1 MPNMR
6 KLLLRAAI
14 GLAVIYVLFLGF
26 ITWAM
31 HQPPETFGRVM
42 SHMTNAVF
50 LVAPFETLW
59 THARAGQLQPG
70 QAAPEFSLTT
80 LDHTSQISLA
90 SFRGKQPVVLV
101 FGSYT

>member
-6 KLLLRAAI
+6 KVLVRAAI
-14 GLAVIYVLFLGF
+14 SLAVIYVVFLGF

-31 HQPPETFGRVM
+31 RQPPETFGRVM

-70 QAAPEFSLTT
+70 QTAPDFLLTT
-80 LDHTSQISLA
+80 LDHSSQVSLA
-90 SFRGKQPVVLV
+90 SFRGKQPVVLI